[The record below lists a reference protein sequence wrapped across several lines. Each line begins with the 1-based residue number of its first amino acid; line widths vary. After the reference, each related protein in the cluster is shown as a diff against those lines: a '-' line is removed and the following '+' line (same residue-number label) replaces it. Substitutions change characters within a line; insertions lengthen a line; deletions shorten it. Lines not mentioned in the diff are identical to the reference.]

1 MAIPKS
7 KRSGGPK
14 TPQGKL
20 AISGNAIKTGSY
32 SARAILPGESED
44 EYKQIQE
51 QFIKDFMP
59 RNVAESMIVHELSNL
74 TWKLLRLA
82 KLEDAHFLRAMNHPI
97 GDSDLRHEGLRL
109 PYAYME
115 LIQDLSPYTEE
126 FFSLNEF
133 HLEYLRR
140 FEDGYGVSKNDFYE
154 MPKRPNPALYHEL
167 VHMASEYANVDK
179 TDVAPESLIGLKY
192 ITEDGGSSAFVHYA
206 YGVLQKHCEDLVYI
220 HQHLDAIRSA
230 VTNVREIRLLE
241 ALKDHG
247 IMRAH
252 EELQRS
258 FYKALNELRRHQ
270 KWRSKTIDIEE
281 GA

>member
-1 MAIPKS
+1 MGIPKS
-7 KRSGGPK
+7 KRSGGPT

-51 QFIKDFMP
+51 QFIKDFLP

-97 GDSDLRHEGLRL
+97 SESDLRHEGLRL

-115 LIQDLSPYTEE
+115 LIQDLSPYNEE
-126 FFSLNEF
+126 FFRLNEL

-140 FEDGYGVSKNDFYE
+140 FEDGYGISKDEFYE
-154 MPKRPNPALYHEL
+154 MPKAYPALYEEL
-167 VHMASEYANVDK
+167 VHMASQYAKVDK
-179 TDVAPESLIGLKY
+179 TDVAPESLISLKY
-192 ITEDGGSSAFVHYA
+192 ITENGGSMAFVHYA
-206 YGVLQKHCEDLVYI
+206 YGALQKHCEDLVYI
-220 HQHLDAIRSA
+220 HQNLDSIQSA
-230 VTNVREIRLLE
+230 VTNVRERRLLE
-241 ALKDHG
+241 ALQDQG

-252 EELQRS
+252 DELQRS

-270 KWRSKTIDIEE
+270 TWRSKTIDIEE
-281 GA
+281 GG

>member
-32 SARAILPGESED
+32 SARPILPGESED

-51 QFIKDFMP
+51 QFIKDFLP

-74 TWKLLRLA
+74 TWKLLRLT

-109 PYAYME
+109 PYAYID

-126 FFSLNEF
+126 FFSLNES

-140 FEDGYGVSKNDFYE
+140 FEDGYGVSKDDFYE
-154 MPKRPNPALYHEL
+154 MPKAYPALYQEL
-167 VHMASEYANVDK
+167 VHMASQYAKVDK

-192 ITEDGGSSAFVHYA
+192 ITEDGGSMAFVHYA
-206 YGVLQKHCEDLVYI
+206 YGVLQKRCEDLVYI
-220 HQHLDAIRSA
+220 HQHLDRVRSA
-230 VTNVREIRLLE
+230 VTNVRERRLLE
-241 ALKDHG
+241 ALQDQG

-252 EELQRS
+252 DELQRS

-270 KWRSKTIDIEE
+270 TWRSKTIDIEE

>member
-20 AISGNAIKTGSY
+20 AISGNAIKTGTY

-51 QFIKDFMP
+51 QFIKDFLP

-74 TWKLLRLA
+74 TWKLLRLG
-82 KLEDAHFLRAMNHPI
+82 KLEDAHFLRAINHPI
-97 GDSDLRHEGLRL
+97 SEGDLRHEGLRL
-109 PYAYME
+109 PYNLIE
-115 LIQDLSPYTEE
+115 LIQDLSPYTEA
-126 FFSLNEF
+126 FFNLNQT

-140 FEDGYGVSKNDFYE
+140 YEDGYGISKDDFYE
-154 MPKRPNPALYHEL
+154 MPKACPELYEAL
-167 VHMASEYANVDK
+167 VHMASKYAKVDK
-179 TDVAPESLIGLKY
+179 TDVAPESLISLKY
-192 ITEDGGSSAFVHYA
+192 ITENGGSMAFVHYA
-206 YGVLQKHCEDLVYI
+206 YGALQKHCEDLVYI
-220 HQHLDAIRSA
+220 HQNLDSIQSA
-230 VTNVREIRLLE
+230 VTNVRERRLLE
-241 ALKDHG
+241 ALQDQG

-252 EELQRS
+252 DELQRS

-270 KWRSKTIDIEE
+270 TWRSKTIDIEE
-281 GA
+281 GG

>member
-1 MAIPKS
+1 MGIPKS
-7 KRSGGPK
+7 NRSGGPK

-51 QFIKDFMP
+51 QFIKDFLP

-82 KLEDAHFLRAMNHPI
+82 KLEDAYFLRAMNHPI
-97 GDSDLRHEGLRL
+97 SESDLRREGLRL

-115 LIQDLSPYTEE
+115 LIQDLSPYSEE

-140 FEDGYGVSKNDFYE
+140 YEDGYGISKDEFYE
-154 MPKRPNPALYHEL
+154 MPKAFPALYEEL
-167 VHMASEYANVDK
+167 VHMASQYAKVDK
-179 TDVAPESLIGLKY
+179 TDVAPESLISLKY
-192 ITEDGGSSAFVHYA
+192 ITEDGGSMAFVHYA

-220 HQHLDAIRSA
+220 HQNLDSIRSA
-230 VTNVREIRLLE
+230 VTNVRERRLLE
-241 ALKDHG
+241 ALQDQG

-252 EELQRS
+252 DELQRS

-270 KWRSKTIDIEE
+270 TWRSKTIDIEE
-281 GA
+281 GG